1 MRWWLFGLHIHHKKV
16 APVIRASNHVA
27 VSAGHRSAE
36 QGHGGGPPTMRRC
49 SCRWGS
55 PTPNELGPGARALN
69 FLTAW
74 LSRQPAFAKARAPA
88 SIWPSPEASYG
99 VPLRAAAI
107 RRLALESLLQRA
119 CHGESFEEAFMH
131 GPCLLSQPLLR
142 LRLTRRCCRRC
153 FRKPG
158 RSRTPVSACPT
169 R

>member
-1 MRWWLFGLHIHHKKV
+1 MAIRSTYTSQKLRLSSEHPITLLFRQAIAALSKAMAADPNNAEVLLSLG
-16 APVIRASNHVA
+16 
-27 VSAGHRSAE
+27 VSY
-36 QGHGGGPPTMRRC
+36 T
-49 SCRWGS
+49 
-55 PTPNELGPGARALN
+55 NELDQGRALN

>member
-1 MRWWLFGLHIHHKKV
+1 MLLSRQAIAALSKAMAADPNNAEVLLSLG
-16 APVIRASNHVA
+16 
-27 VSAGHRSAE
+27 VSY
-36 QGHGGGPPTMRRC
+36 T
-49 SCRWGS
+49 
-55 PTPNELGPGARALN
+55 NELDQGRALN